1 MQLSDWLDDGDTL
14 VALDAAHDAAW
25 DATDPAL
32 LALCRDRAAML
43 LGHMPT
49 IDAIPPDVLHSLS
62 AWTSSDVFAER
73 ERAALDFTEQ
83 YIIDVASMSNAQA
96 AKLGGHLGDEG
107 LVTFVNALLV
117 IEQRMSLELALEGVF
132 R

>member
-1 MQLSDWLDDGDTL
+1 MRLSDWLEDGDTL
-14 VALDAAHDAAW
+14 VALDAALAAAW
-25 DATDPAL
+25 TATDDAL

-43 LGHMPT
+43 LGHTPT
-49 IDAIPPDVLHSLS
+49 IDAIPADVLQSLS
-62 AWTSSDVFAER
+62 AWTSSDAFEER

-96 AKLGGHLGDEG
+96 SRLRGHLGDEG